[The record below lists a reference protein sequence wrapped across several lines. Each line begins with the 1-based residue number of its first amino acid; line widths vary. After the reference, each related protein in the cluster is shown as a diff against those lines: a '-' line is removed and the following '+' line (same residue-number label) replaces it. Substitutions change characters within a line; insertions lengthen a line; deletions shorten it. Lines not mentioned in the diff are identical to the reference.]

1 MSRSPHS
8 KFVRLTVAALTV
20 ALLITAAAWSRMAAQ
35 RQRDSA
41 WATSPD
47 GCLAQLTR
55 VSQAGDVPAYVECF
69 AGSLR
74 DEIEHQRRAA
84 GSDEAF
90 ASQLRESVV
99 NLKGVATYEE
109 RPSTSSDAQ
118 LMLERIYQ
126 RHNERY
132 RIALRADSGSWRV
145 VDMTRV
151 GAELPPVEYG
161 TPVFALDPEGG
172 FGETKATTN

>member
-1 MSRSPHS
+1 MAMPSS
-8 KFVRLTVAALTV
+8 KTKRIAVAALTV
-20 ALLITAAAWSRMAAQ
+20 ALLVTAAAWSRIAAQ

-41 WATSPD
+41 WSTTPD

-55 VSQAGDVPAYVECF
+55 VSQAGDVPAYVACF
-69 AGSLR
+69 AGSLH
-74 DEIEHQRRAA
+74 DEIEAQRQAA

-90 ASQLRESVV
+90 ASQLRASVAE
-99 NLKGVATYEE
+99 LKGVATYEE
-109 RPSTSSDAQ
+109 RPSTSTDAL

-132 RIALRADSGSWRV
+132 RIALRSESGQWRV
-145 VDMTRV
+145 VEMARV

-161 TPVFALDPEGG
+161 TPVFAIDSDSQ
-172 FGETKATTN
+172 